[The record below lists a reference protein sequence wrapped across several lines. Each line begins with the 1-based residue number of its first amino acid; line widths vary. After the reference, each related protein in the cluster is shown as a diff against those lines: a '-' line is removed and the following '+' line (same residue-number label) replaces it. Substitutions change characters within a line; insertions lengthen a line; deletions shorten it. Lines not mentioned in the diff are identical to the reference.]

1 MKRIIA
7 LILILASMSL
17 LGCNQQLNEK
27 DNLTLE
33 LDGKIKEINIFKS
46 NGFDKS
52 NSDLIVTV
60 TNEETIYNLRNIITS
75 ATKLD
80 GIVDIREPDFNLDI
94 IYKDNSKEKFYIWLE
109 KNGGKGALMNSE
121 DTNTL
126 YNISEEMNDEW
137 IDFIEVNKNG

>member
-27 DNLTLE
+27 DNLKLE
-33 LDGKIKEINIFKS
+33 LDGKIKEISIFKS

-52 NSDLIVTV
+52 NSDLIINI
-60 TNEETIYNLRNIITS
+60 TNEETIDKLKNIITS

-80 GIVDIREPDFNLDI
+80 GIVDIREPDFNLDV
-94 IYKDNSKEKFYIWLE
+94 IYKDNSKEKLYLWIE
-109 KNGGKGALMNSE
+109 ENGGKGSLMKSD

-126 YNISEEMNDEW
+126 YNISEEMNYKF
-137 IDFIEVNKNG
+137 IDFIEENKN